1 MRQLHVTLKDN
12 ESQITEQRG
21 IYIKLLSS
29 TNPFEHINN
38 VTDVDKIALV
48 CLPLA

>member
-1 MRQLHVTLKDN
+1 MRQLHVTKNNN
-12 ESQITEQRG
+12 ESRITKQQS

-29 TNPFEHINN
+29 TNPVEHINN

-48 CLPLA
+48 CSPLA